1 MRTTKLART
10 IAALVLLLHRSAVT
24 CAASSVTLPAS
35 RRIRP
40 SVANLLLIH
49 SPAIRLRPSLSRPNR
64 TGEFR

>member
-1 MRTTKLART
+1 MRTTKLARP
-10 IAALVLLLHRSAVT
+10 IAALLLLLHRSTVT
-24 CAASSVTLPAS
+24 CAASSVTLPTG

-49 SPAIRLRPSLSRPNR
+49 PPAIQLRPFLSRPNH